1 MLSLHREVERS
12 SLVKKKKTVVDAVA
26 CEADLGEYGESFP

>member
-12 SLVKKKKTVVDAVA
+12 SLVKKKTVVDAVA